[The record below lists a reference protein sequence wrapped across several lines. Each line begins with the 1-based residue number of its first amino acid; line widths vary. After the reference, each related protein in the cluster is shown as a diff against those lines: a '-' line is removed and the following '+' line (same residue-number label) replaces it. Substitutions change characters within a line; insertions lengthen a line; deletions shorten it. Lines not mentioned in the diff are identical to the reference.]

1 MISQEAAEFQLAH
14 CLLAAD
20 VVVAHGFLDEGFVT
34 WVQWLFARL
43 IWLLP
48 WLR

>member
-20 VVVAHGFLDEGFVT
+20 VVVAHDFLDEGLVT
-34 WVQWLFARL
+34 WVQLRLVWLR
-43 IWLLP
+43 WLLP